1 MSLVVKSSTVR
12 KNTVDLIWSIGEL
25 SSLFEHSTNVGG
37 FLQDVVDRIARHM
50 ESDVCSIYL
59 FDEKDDQLVLRATRG
74 LKPDSVGKVRLSLGE
89 GITGSA
95 LKELRPIREA
105 HAEKNPHFKSIP
117 GIDEEKYR
125 SFLAVPIKRG
135 LSRIGV
141 MVLQHRRADYFTI
154 EDTRAIQ
161 AIASHLAA
169 TLENAE
175 ILMEL
180 HRVDYGP
187 EKERGAVEPIHGTVS
202 SAGIAIGTAVGIRT
216 VGEGGES
223 VGYDTTSEAR
233 EAYESALG
241 KTRSQLE
248 RLQNEAGDR
257 LADVA
262 SLIFSSHLLMLKDGS
277 FTGKMQSKID
287 DGVSPGQAVRA
298 VVHEY
303 VTLFSRST
311 NPRVREK
318 TQDVEDLGH
327 RILRNLEG
335 AADADGDYR
344 GQIVVARNIFP
355 SELLKIALQHVEGVV
370 LNEGGVTAHISIL
383 ARSLEVPLI
392 LVGESNLSEIPDGT
406 LLVLDGEHGM
416 VFVHPSEELI
426 ERYSEILAT
435 RTRVLATPA
444 AIPDRTATA
453 DAVPIEVHAN
463 INILRD
469 VEHAIHVK
477 AEGIGL
483 YRSEFP
489 FIVRNDFPSEEE
501 QYRIYRRIVKEM
513 NGKEVTLRTL
523 DVGGDKLLPNDS
535 NNESNP
541 FLGLR
546 GIRFSLSH
554 PDIFRDQLRAMLR
567 AGAGTR
573 LRIMLPMVS
582 SKDEFLATRELIR
595 ECSEQL
601 SSDGVAHNTS
611 PELGTMIELPA
622 AVEAAETLAATS
634 DFLSIGT
641 NDLVMY
647 LLAVDRTNEHVGKM
661 YKHHHP
667 SVLHA
672 LKRIVAAARANDKD
686 VSICGDAA
694 SDESLFPFLV
704 GIGLRKF
711 SVEPRNVPVLKREVL
726 KIDTREA
733 SKTAEKLLSFTTIR
747 EIETYLNI

>member
-1 MSLVVKSSTVR
+1 MSLVVKSSIVR

-59 FDEKDDQLVLRATRG
+59 FDEKEDQLVLRATRG
-74 LKPDSVGKVRLSLGE
+74 LNPDSVGEVRLSLGE

-141 MVLQHRRADYFTI
+141 MVLQHKRADYFTI

-180 HRVDYGP
+180 HRGDYGP

-216 VGEGGES
+216 VGEVGES
-223 VGYDTTSEAR
+223 VGYDTTAEAR
-233 EAYESALG
+233 EAYESALR

-287 DGVSPGQAVRA
+287 DGGSPGQAVRA

-355 SELLKIALQHVEGVV
+355 SELLKIALQHAEGVV

-383 ARSLEVPLI
+383 ARSLEIPLI
-392 LVGESNLSEIPDGT
+392 LVGESNLSEISDGT
-406 LLVLDGEHGM
+406 LLVIDGEHGM

-426 ERYSEILAT
+426 ERYNDILET
-435 RTRVLATPA
+435 RTRVLSAPA
-444 AIPDRTATA
+444 DIPDRTATT
-453 DAVPIEVHAN
+453 DAVRIEVHAN

-469 VEHAIHVK
+469 VEHAIHAK

-611 PELGTMIELPA
+611 PDLGTMIELPA

-711 SVEPRNVPVLKREVL
+711 SVEPRNVPVLKRAVL
-726 KIDTREA
+726 AIDTREA